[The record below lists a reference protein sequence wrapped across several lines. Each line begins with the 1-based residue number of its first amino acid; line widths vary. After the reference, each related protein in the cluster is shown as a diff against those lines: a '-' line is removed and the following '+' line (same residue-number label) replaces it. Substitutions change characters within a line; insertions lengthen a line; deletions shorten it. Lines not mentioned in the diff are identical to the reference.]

1 MNANRKSYAS
11 PVGDREVMTGQ
22 VVGQVIESKH
32 QQYQVGDF
40 VGAKLDGKP
49 MVQLKVMM
57 PAKSIHLLLQ
67 FLLHWEF

>member
-11 PVGDREVMTGQ
+11 PVGDREVMTGR

-40 VGAKLDGKP
+40 VGAKSDGKP

-67 FLLHWEF
+67 FLRYWEF